1 MSAAVALN
9 SPAFENSPKK
19 SSVQLGKTEFD
30 RIKGFLAADA
40 GIELSDDKVN
50 LVHSRLQKQLRALRL
65 GSFAEYC
72 DLIDSPEGQAERT
85 FMLCALTTNVTRF
98 FREPHHFQHLAKVSL
113 PPLVAKARSGGRV
126 RIWSGGCSSGQEPYC
141 IATVLLSL
149 MPDAGKYDIKIL
161 ATDIDRNMV
170 LTGRRGMYD
179 ANLTKNIPEKIKRTF
194 FETLDGNSGQI
205 FVANEKMKSL
215 VSFRELNLNAS
226 RWPMRG
232 KFDIIFCRNTVIYFN
247 EETRQKVWTRFKEH
261 LTPNG
266 FLYIGHSERVSG
278 PATKSLLKTD
288 TTTYQLQ

>member
-141 IATVLLSL
+141 PRA
-149 MPDAGKYDIKIL
+149 
-161 ATDIDRNMV
+161 
-170 LTGRRGMYD
+170 
-179 ANLTKNIPEKIKRTF
+179 
-194 FETLDGNSGQI
+194 
-205 FVANEKMKSL
+205 
-215 VSFRELNLNAS
+215 
-226 RWPMRG
+226 
-232 KFDIIFCRNTVIYFN
+232 
-247 EETRQKVWTRFKEH
+247 
-261 LTPNG
+261 
-266 FLYIGHSERVSG
+266 
-278 PATKSLLKTD
+278 
-288 TTTYQLQ
+288 